1 MGTYA
6 KKTCHECGIRRTI
19 NLMVAKKVRVKSGN
33 IGWGLSLNPSRK
45 KSARIQLP
53 RNRYSNLTKYFC
65 KNSAACGRLD
75 YYGLKKKSHQNTTNA
90 QTTYYSNSNQTNKS
104 KGIIFWIFAI
114 IFWYIYLPYII
125 LKFIFKI
132 IRSQKQNKNQNKNKK
147 LETEKNSQT
156 EKKSNISIRQKY
168 LDLYYSEDFFD
179 RCSIILGYKV
189 ALSDGHV
196 AKQEFTK
203 CAEHFM
209 QNSKLSN
216 NEISELWND
225 ANQFNQQTILKLFKK
240 KYNKNPTAIS
250 DLIENLFYIA
260 EADGEILESEYSFIE
275 KIGNDLGISK
285 SIFEKIYSRKNPE
298 NKDIDTA
305 FLEEEDFD
313 EINDL
318 IIEDT

>member
-1 MGTYA
+1 MDI
-6 KKTCHECGIRRTI
+6 C
-19 NLMVAKKVRVKSGN
+19 NN
-33 IGWGLSLNPSRK
+33 
-45 KSARIQLP
+45 
-53 RNRYSNLTKYFC
+53 
-65 KNSAACGRLD
+65 
-75 YYGLKKKSHQNTTNA
+75 
-90 QTTYYSNSNQTNKS
+90 
-104 KGIIFWIFAI
+104 
-114 IFWYIYLPYII
+114 FWYIYLPYII

-132 IRSQKQNKNQNKNKK
+132 IAHKNKTK
-147 LETEKNSQT
+147 IRIKIKNLKRKNSQT
-156 EKKSNISIRQKY
+156 EKKSNISIRQRY

-196 AKQEFTK
+196 AKIEFTK

-240 KYNKNPTAIS
+240 KYDKKPIAIS

-285 SIFEKIYSRKNPE
+285 SIFEKIYSRKTD

-318 IIEDT
+318 ITEDT